1 MSSATVT
8 HRPAGHFTVDAGGQ
22 RRRIPWRQIHEIGS
36 AAFWIDQTT
45 RSQLPTRHAL
55 GNGLREEFTACI
67 LGGFGIRGAMTL
79 AAFHAVRDAGLLAD
93 GVEPTAVDLE
103 EVLRTPLSVPGHTRP
118 IRYRFARQRAH
129 RISVGLNML
138 AELRPTA
145 HTSGRDFRDELLAL
159 PGVGMKTASWI
170 ARNTCNSDDLAVIDI
185 HVHRAGVVAEVFD
198 RSWTVQRHYRSLRTP
213 SAPGHRPAACGQPTW
228 TRACG
233 TRWPTSPA
241 WAGPDWIPPTRSA
254 ERFRPGSACCS
265 RTLLDPV

>member
-1 MSSATVT
+1 MSSATIT
-8 HRPAGHFTVDAGGQ
+8 HRPAGYFTVDAGGQ

-67 LGGFGIRGAMTL
+67 LGGFGITGVMTL

-129 RISVGLNML
+129 RVHLLRLVQTLLGLPSRL
-138 AELRPTA
+138 LHRELGGDPCVHALTGERV
-145 HTSGRDFRDELLAL
+145 DLAL
-159 PGVGMKTASWI
+159 LR
-170 ARNTCNSDDLAVIDI
+170 ARRWDEDRQLDRTQ
-185 HVHRAGVVAEVFD
+185 HV
-198 RSWTVQRHYRSLRTP
+198 Q
-213 SAPGHRPAACGQPTW
+213 
-228 TRACG
+228 
-233 TRWPTSPA
+233 
-241 WAGPDWIPPTRSA
+241 
-254 ERFRPGSACCS
+254 
-265 RTLLDPV
+265 